1 MTAQNAATATS
12 PPALALQGRRRLG
25 SRLMRLVLPVIG
37 ALLRLASLA
46 YRTMRWTLESIP
58 PAITDRVSR
67 ERALETARRAARRVP
82 AYRQRLEEL
91 AIDPDRITSL
101 EELPETDKASY
112 VDPWSLSARCVD
124 GRIPLRGTTID
135 ESSGSTGTP
144 YNWVRGEEERRHVRR
159 MISFFARYTF
169 GDRPLVVLNAFS
181 MGAWATGMTTAIAL
195 ESNGLVK
202 ATGPQIDKILGTMRQ
217 LGPGRRYLIVGYP
230 PFLKLLMDEGEA
242 QGFPWRAYRM
252 HALLG
257 GESNSEAL
265 RDYLLRRFESV
276 FSGYGATDVEIG
288 LAAETPVSIGL
299 RKLAAARPE
308 IAQAVFGESGRSP
321 MVFQYNPLLHHIE
334 TNAIGE
340 LLFTVTRRATLSPK
354 VRYNVHDEGGV
365 IRDDDLRRRL
375 AAFGIRLEDLAP
387 GAQRLVRMPYLFVF
401 GRRDSTVSVMGA
413 NIYPADIEAGIYAE
427 PVLAEQVL
435 SFRLAIREERPGETR
450 PLVAVQLARGT
461 PAPELALALA
471 AAIERQ
477 LALQNAD
484 YQEAMKEYP
493 ALLVPIVELHARGTG
508 PFAGDADRI
517 KHRYVDVPAA
527 ATTRTGP
534 ASSTPG
540 GAM

>member
-1 MTAQNAATATS
+1 MTAQNATTAS
-12 PPALALQGRRRLG
+12 PPTTLAVPARRRIG
-25 SRLMRLVLPVIG
+25 SRLVGLALPLVGV
-37 ALLRLASLA
+37 LLRLASLG
-46 YRTMRWTLESIP
+46 YRTMRWTLESTP
-58 PAITDRVSR
+58 PAVTDRLSR

-91 AIDPDRITSL
+91 AIDPRRFGSL
-101 EELPETDKASY
+101 EVLPETDKATY
-112 VDPWSLSARCVD
+112 VDRWSLSDRCVD
-124 GRIPLRGTTID
+124 GRLPLRGTTID

-144 YNWVRGEEERRHVRR
+144 YNWVRGDEERRHVRR

-202 ATGPQIDKILGTMRQ
+202 ATGPQIDKILGTMRE
-217 LGPGRRYLIVGYP
+217 LGPGHRYLIVGYP
-230 PFLKLLMDEGEA
+230 PFLKLLLDEGEE
-242 QGFPWRAYRM
+242 QGFPWDAYRM

-288 LAAETPVSIGL
+288 LAAETPVSIGI
-299 RKLAAARPE
+299 RRLAAGRPD
-308 IAQAVFGESGRSP
+308 IAHALFGESGRSP

-334 TNAIGE
+334 TNADGE
-340 LLFTVTRRATLSPK
+340 LLFTVTRHATLAPK

-365 IRDDDLRRRL
+365 IRDDEIRRRL
-375 AAFGIRLEDLAP
+375 AAFGIRLEDLVPSAS
-387 GAQRLVRMPYLFVF
+387 RLVRMPYLYVF

-413 NIYPADIEAGIYAE
+413 NIYPTDIEAGIFSDPA
-427 PVLAEQVL
+427 LAERVL

-461 PAPELALALA
+461 PAPDLAHALA
-471 AAIERQ
+471 AAIEGQ
-477 LALQNAD
+477 LAAQNAD

-517 KHRYVDVPAA
+517 KHRYVDVGGHD
-527 ATTRTGP
+527 GP
-534 ASSTPG
+534 
-540 GAM
+540 